1 MKRHSQTTVSIRKNS
16 SRRAVAAVEFA
27 LVAPLLV
34 LVVLGTIDVG
44 QYVNVGQVVNN
55 ASREGGRYA
64 CRNDVTTVSEVT
76 TKVQNYM
83 ASAFPSVS
91 SGDLNAALTVTV
103 RDENNAVIPAGD
115 LTTIPSGS
123 GVSVQVTLQFEPVRW
138 LGGFVN
144 LSGTSC
150 TTTTLMRRE

>member
-1 MKRHSQTTVSIRKNS
+1 MKRHLQKNIPILNNS
-16 SRRAVAAVEFA
+16 ARRAVAAVEFA

-55 ASREGGRYA
+55 ASREGARHA
-64 CRNDVTTVSEVT
+64 CREDVTTVSEVT

-83 ASAFPSVS
+83 ASAFPNVS
-91 SGDLNAALTVTV
+91 STDLNAALTVTV
-103 RDENNAVIPAGD
+103 RDENNAVIPSGD
-115 LTTIPSGS
+115 LTNISSGS
-123 GVSVQVTLQFEPVRW
+123 GVSVQVALQYEPVRW
-138 LGGFVN
+138 LNGFIS
-144 LSGTSC
+144 LSGTSS